1 MLNNFIMDILRT
13 QHLIMIVSQAAEHN
27 NKKTIR
33 LAIGLGWVGP
43 AQHGNRKRDKKPDES
58 QGTTHPHIDER
69 AA

>member
-1 MLNNFIMDILRT
+1 MLNKEFIMNILRT
-13 QHLIMIVSQAAEHN
+13 QHLIMIVSEAAEP

-43 AQHGNRKRDKKPDES
+43 EQHGNRKRDKKPEETR
-58 QGTTHPHIDER
+58 GTPHPQKDER